1 MTYRNKKNLKVDRE
15 LSLIISDGP
24 DKSFSVMRIGTLRST
39 TRQPRRRS
47 VNIYKQ
53 EKLSES
59 WLKLKWTVNIFTMT
73 LILELKNSI

>member
-1 MTYRNKKNLKVDRE
+1 MKYRILSYNLMTYRNKKNLKVDRE

-39 TRQPRRRS
+39 TWQPRRRS
-47 VNIYKQ
+47 VKRI
-53 EKLSES
+53 
-59 WLKLKWTVNIFTMT
+59 VNIFTMT

>member
-1 MTYRNKKNLKVDRE
+1 MITYPCQHQVVKYRILSYNLMTYRNKKNLKVDRE

-47 VNIYKQ
+47 VNMYK
-53 EKLSES
+53 
-59 WLKLKWTVNIFTMT
+59 
-73 LILELKNSI
+73 

>member
-47 VNIYKQ
+47 VNIYK
-53 EKLSES
+53 
-59 WLKLKWTVNIFTMT
+59 
-73 LILELKNSI
+73 

>member
-1 MTYRNKKNLKVDRE
+1 MITYPCQHQVVKYRILSYNLMTYRNKKNLKVDRE

-47 VNIYKQ
+47 VIIYK
-53 EKLSES
+53 
-59 WLKLKWTVNIFTMT
+59 
-73 LILELKNSI
+73 

>member
-1 MTYRNKKNLKVDRE
+1 MITYPCQHQVVKYRILSYNLMTYRNKKNLKIDRE

-47 VNIYKQ
+47 VNMYK
-53 EKLSES
+53 
-59 WLKLKWTVNIFTMT
+59 
-73 LILELKNSI
+73 